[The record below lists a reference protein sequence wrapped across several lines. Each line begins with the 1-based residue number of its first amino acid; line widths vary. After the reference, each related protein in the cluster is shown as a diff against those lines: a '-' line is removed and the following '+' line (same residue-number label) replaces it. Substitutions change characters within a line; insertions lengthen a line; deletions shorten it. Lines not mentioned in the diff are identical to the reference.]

1 MSEFDLTAPP
11 VTHSAT
17 EVTGNLSCDPPVKA
31 ELKDVRKSTDNG
43 NSYTATLQTDTDT
56 ITTTFNF

>member
-31 ELKDVRKSTDNG
+31 ELKKVRKSSNNG
-43 NSYTATLQTDTDT
+43 GSYIDTA
-56 ITTTFNF
+56 

>member
-31 ELKDVRKSTDNG
+31 ELKSVKKSSDNG
-43 NSYTATLQTDTDT
+43 GSYT
-56 ITTTFNF
+56 TTA

>member
-17 EVTGNLSCDPPVKA
+17 EVTGDLLCDPPVKA
-31 ELKDVRKSTDNG
+31 ELWEVRKRPNNNGST
-43 NSYTATLQTDTDT
+43 YTATL
-56 ITTTFNF
+56 